1 MMRYRTHAKLTRNIM
16 IAALIPAV
24 IELASVYMGN
34 HKENAEVKQEMPV
47 TRIEVQVTKV
57 GLT

>member
-1 MMRYRTHAKLTRNIM
+1 M
-16 IAALIPAV
+16 IAALIPTV

-47 TRIEVQVTKV
+47 TKIEVQVTKV